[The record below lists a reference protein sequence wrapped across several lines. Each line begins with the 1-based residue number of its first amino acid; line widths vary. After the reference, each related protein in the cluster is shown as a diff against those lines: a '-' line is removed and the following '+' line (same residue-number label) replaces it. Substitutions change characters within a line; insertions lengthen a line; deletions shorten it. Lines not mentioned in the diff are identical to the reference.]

1 MEQKLITMTE
11 KELARYEVIENLIN
25 GKIDGTEASKQ
36 IRLSVRQT
44 KRLKAAV
51 KENGAKGV
59 IHKNRGK
66 PSNRRIDNNILEK
79 TKKLLKEKYSDF
91 GPTFA
96 SEKLE
101 ELHKIKM
108 SKETVRIIM
117 ISEKLWKPKERRQSK
132 DKHEWRAR
140 KDNYGEME
148 QFDGSYHFWLEDRAE
163 EMCLLASI
171 DDATGDIT
179 HAEFNHNEGVK
190 SVSKF
195 WLEYFEKNGMP
206 NKIYLDKFSTY
217 KINHKNAIDNSEMI
231 TQFKRMM
238 NQVGVELVTAYSPE
252 AKGRVERLF
261 ETLQDR
267 LVKEMRLTGIK
278 TIEEANKFLK
288 TFIPK
293 FNKKFSVVPNKKTD
307 LHKKVSDELKEKLAQ
322 IFSIQNTRKVNND
335 YTVMFKNNYYQLKL
349 YEQPTTVYKKDTVVM
364 EEYLNGEI
372 KIGLKNC
379 HLKYSILPERPK
391 KQCEVNLPA
400 ITAKKP
406 SGWNPPANHP
416 WRHAFSVN
424 EPSDTSR
431 KI

>member
-1 MEQKLITMTE
+1 MEQKLITTTE

-293 FNKKFSVVPNKKTD
+293 FNKKFSVVPNKK
-307 LHKKVSDELKEKLAQ
+307 L
-322 IFSIQNTRKVNND
+322 IFTRK
-335 YTVMFKNNYYQLKL
+335 
-349 YEQPTTVYKKDTVVM
+349 
-364 EEYLNGEI
+364 
-372 KIGLKNC
+372 
-379 HLKYSILPERPK
+379 
-391 KQCEVNLPA
+391 
-400 ITAKKP
+400 
-406 SGWNPPANHP
+406 
-416 WRHAFSVN
+416 SVTN
-424 EPSDTSR
+424 
-431 KI
+431 

>member
-132 DKHEWRAR
+132 DKHS
-140 KDNYGEME
+140 D
-148 QFDGSYHFWLEDRAE
+148 L
-163 EMCLLASI
+163 
-171 DDATGDIT
+171 
-179 HAEFNHNEGVK
+179 
-190 SVSKF
+190 SV
-195 WLEYFEKNGMP
+195 
-206 NKIYLDKFSTY
+206 
-217 KINHKNAIDNSEMI
+217 
-231 TQFKRMM
+231 
-238 NQVGVELVTAYSPE
+238 
-252 AKGRVERLF
+252 
-261 ETLQDR
+261 
-267 LVKEMRLTGIK
+267 
-278 TIEEANKFLK
+278 
-288 TFIPK
+288 
-293 FNKKFSVVPNKKTD
+293 
-307 LHKKVSDELKEKLAQ
+307 
-322 IFSIQNTRKVNND
+322 
-335 YTVMFKNNYYQLKL
+335 
-349 YEQPTTVYKKDTVVM
+349 
-364 EEYLNGEI
+364 
-372 KIGLKNC
+372 
-379 HLKYSILPERPK
+379 
-391 KQCEVNLPA
+391 
-400 ITAKKP
+400 
-406 SGWNPPANHP
+406 
-416 WRHAFSVN
+416 
-424 EPSDTSR
+424 
-431 KI
+431 